1 MIRNEMGKK
10 RYIINMIYGNIIFL
24 WIYYITIFSAM
35 KGFSELQSFILLI
48 VAIFMGALLDLLLL
62 GRYARNWRNI
72 VITIPLVPGAYTI
85 YTYLYY
91 RSDWCKKVLC
101 VAGMFWGCYVI
112 VLFVR
117 RIKEKADCRRII
129 LSRMRRAY
137 WGAKYVGALVCT
149 MVIII
154 ALIDTCISH
163 RRLGC
168 VFGIEAT
175 AYNDEDSLAANME
188 QVLKMQPEEYSKL
201 TVDEKVEL
209 LQVMADIQGRYL
221 GLDRRVTVKTSS
233 LENDR
238 LGYYRDSTAVIQI
251 DTEHLSDDPQSVLET
266 LYHEMFHAA
275 QHQYAHIYDQVSEE
289 NKKSYFLMDA
299 EIYAEEI
306 KNYENGENDI
316 LEYYAQKL
324 EQDARAHGIID
335 AQQVYDRIEE
345 YLTTQEENAEPAQQE
360 ETDVSDGNIF
370 AKEEPLVSKETFY
383 RGDTVMQIQDY
394 EYDEQNRLTMEN
406 IYQLNENTGEMGLS
420 FRYDYAYDDDFCYQ
434 NMTYTNENNR
444 VAKTILDANGNAIL
458 SQEIIRGNLY
468 SQTYSYKYSMDTE
481 RRKESYCYAGE
492 GKDFFYYDVTLYN
505 RHGDPTFQL
514 VQRPDSSISVCKID
528 YEYNDENQLVRITKT
543 YREGENRE
551 TIDDTIVESNYTY
564 GEDGMLE
571 KEVWTSCTAGSKTHG
586 ETILYQY
593 DEQGREIRREEH
605 SLTDEDTIW
614 VKMTDYST

>member
-1 MIRNEMGKK
+1 MIRNEMGYK
-10 RYIINMIYGNIIFL
+10 RYIINMVYGNMIFL
-24 WIYYITIFSAM
+24 WIYYVTIFYAM

-48 VAIFMGALLDLLLL
+48 VMVFMGALLDLILL
-62 GRYARNWRNI
+62 GRYACNWRNI
-72 VITIPLVPGAYTI
+72 VITIPLIPGGYTV

-91 RSDWCKKVLC
+91 RSDWCKEMLC
-101 VAGMFWGCYVI
+101 VTGMLWGSYVI

-117 RIKEKADCRRII
+117 RIEEKAKRRRII

-137 WGAKYVGALVCT
+137 WGAKCVGALVCT
-149 MVIII
+149 IFIII
-154 ALIDTCISH
+154 AFIDTYFPDTYIPH

-168 VFGIEAT
+168 VFWVEET

-233 LENDR
+233 LENDK
-238 LGYYRDSTAVIQI
+238 LGYYRDTAAVIQI

-306 KNYENGENDI
+306 ENYVNGENDI
-316 LEYYAQKL
+316 LEYYSQKL

-335 AQQVYDRIEE
+335 AQQVYDRIDE
-345 YLTTQEENAEPAQQE
+345 YLTTQKGNVDPAQQE
-360 ETDVSDGNIF
+360 EIDVSDGKTY
-370 AKEEPLVSKETFY
+370 AKEEPLVSRKTFY
-383 RGDTVMQIQDY
+383 CGDMVMQIEEY
-394 EYDEQNRLTMEN
+394 EYDEQNHLTMKN
-406 IYQLNENTGEMGLS
+406 IYRPDENTGEMRLS

-434 NMTYTNENNR
+434 NMTYANEDNR
-444 VAKTILDANGNAIL
+444 VAKTILDINGKAIL
-458 SQEIIRGNLY
+458 SQEIIQGKLY
-468 SQTYSYKYSMDTE
+468 SQTYSYKYNMDKE
-481 RRKESYCYAGE
+481 RRKEIYCYAGE
-492 GKDFFYYDVTLYN
+492 GKEFSYYDVTLYN

-514 VQRPDSSISVCKID
+514 VQRPDSSISVCKIA
-528 YEYNDENQLVRITKT
+528 YEYNGENQLVRTTKT
-543 YREGENRE
+543 YRDGENRE
-551 TIDDTIVESNYTY
+551 SADDMIVENNYTY
-564 GEDGMLE
+564 RDDGLLE
-571 KEVWTSCTAGSKTHG
+571 KEVWTSCTARSKTNG
-586 ETILYQY
+586 ETIL
-593 DEQGREIRREEH
+593 
-605 SLTDEDTIW
+605 
-614 VKMTDYST
+614 